1 MAIWPFLII
10 GQFFGVMPIIGVKN
24 RSLSALHFEWK
35 CFRTFYSLAV
45 ATLLLS
51 YSILLIWRMITI
63 QIELDL
69 IGNVNPT
76 WCDYHIFD
84 TRTTSFFQ
92 QRYFTIR

>member
-10 GQFFGVMPIIGVKN
+10 GQLFGVMPIIGVKN

-35 CFRTFYSLAV
+35 CLRTFYSLAV

-63 QIELDL
+63 QIGFDL
-69 IGNVNPT
+69 IGLFANINP
-76 WCDYHIFD
+76 I
-84 TRTTSFFQ
+84 
-92 QRYFTIR
+92 